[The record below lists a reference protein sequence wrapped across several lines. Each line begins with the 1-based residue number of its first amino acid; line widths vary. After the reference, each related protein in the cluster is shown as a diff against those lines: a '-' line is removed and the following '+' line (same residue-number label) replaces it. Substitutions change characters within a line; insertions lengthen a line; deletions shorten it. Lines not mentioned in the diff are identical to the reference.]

1 MRWPG
6 NVRELRNVMERA
18 AVLCTGDTVLPE
30 HLPPSMLNPR
40 TPVREASSDEVAGLP
55 KEIRSLERA
64 RIVEVLERCG
74 GNQTKAAEILG
85 ISRRTL
91 VSRLAEFG
99 LRKRD
104 GG

>member
-1 MRWPG
+1 
-6 NVRELRNVMERA
+6 
-18 AVLCTGDTVLPE
+18 LP
-30 HLPPSMLNPR
+30 R
-40 TPVREASSDEVAGLP
+40 
-55 KEIRSLERA
+55 EIRSLERT

-104 GG
+104 GTG